1 MRTVSG
7 PSERSGA
14 RRLGHPS
21 GMFHEDRKRAQ
32 RTIGGSTFGSPV
44 RRVPTRTVSGPSER
58 SGARRSGHPSGVF
71 HEDRERA
78 DRSLR
83 GSTPRNNSGLS
94 ANLRKYLLQPKARSK
109 STTLRQ
115 EKRVTDSLTLHSI
128 DKSIKHRVGGYT

>member
-1 MRTVSG
+1 MRATSE
-7 PSERSGA
+7 PIERSGA
-14 RRLGHPS
+14 RRSDYHPACS
-21 GMFHEDRKRAQ
+21 MRA
-32 RTIGGSTFGSPV
+32 TSE
-44 RRVPTRTVSGPSER
+44 PSER

-94 ANLRKYLLQPKARSK
+94 ANLQKYLLQPKARSK